1 MLSPPPSLVVPLD
14 LDSCRALA
22 AYDDTARRL
31 LTSLKNGQQRWLLP
45 HLAREMVPLVPAD
58 PELVVTWAPTSGP
71 RRRQRGFDQAELL
84 ARAVA
89 RRAGRPVV
97 ALLRRRP
104 GPAQAGRSRQD
115 RRSPAGF
122 DATRRIRRPV
132 LLVDDIATTGATL
145 TAAAGALRSAGAPAV
160 HGLVVARAPHR
171 PSR

>member
-14 LDSCRALA
+14 LDSCRAVA
-22 AYDDTARRL
+22 AYDDAARRL

-45 HLAREMVPLVPAD
+45 RLAREMVPLVPAD
-58 PELVVTWAPTSGP
+58 RGLVVTWAPTSP
-71 RRRQRGFDQAELL
+71 ERRRRRGFDQAELL

-89 RRAGRPVV
+89 RRSGRPVA

-104 GPAQAGRSRQD
+104 GPPQAGRSRQE

-122 DATRRIRRPV
+122 DVAREVPWPV
-132 LLVDDIATTGATL
+132 LVIDDIATTGATL
-145 TAAAGALRSAGAPAV
+145 SAAARALRAGGAPVV

-171 PSR
+171 SPH